1 MTFFG
6 RRLGSVGIL
15 CTALA
20 ALAPAEAQDFP
31 SRPIR
36 MIVGLPAG
44 GGTDVQAR
52 LVAQKLAENMKTT
65 VVVENKPGGNF
76 IPAARE
82 LASSP
87 PDGHTLYFISSS
99 SLITQAIHPD
109 YPLDLLKFTPV
120 TEVSTGPLIL
130 VARNDLGI
138 KTVGELIALAKSKPG
153 TIKFGMGGGTGSSLG
168 LATALF
174 QTSTGTSISMVPYRG
189 SAPALNDL
197 LGGHIDVMFD
207 AMPMM
212 SVQAKEGKVTPLA
225 VTGAKRSATLPE
237 VGTMRDSGLTY
248 ELTGWYGILAPAGTP
263 RPVVERLQRE
273 IAEAT
278 KDAAAM
284 QRVTEDGGMLIG
296 STPAEFATFIANEQK
311 KWGAVIRT
319 AGVKPE

>member
-1 MTFFG
+1 MTLFG
-6 RRLGSVGIL
+6 RGFGAVAFL
-15 CTALA
+15 CATLA
-20 ALAPAEAQDFP
+20 ALVPAQDFP

-52 LVAQKLAENMKTT
+52 LVAKRMAENMKMT

-109 YPLDLLKFTPV
+109 YPLDLLKFAPV

-130 VARNDLGI
+130 VARNDLGV

-168 LATALF
+168 LATAL
-174 QTSTGTSISMVPYRG
+174 
-189 SAPALNDL
+189 
-197 LGGHIDVMFD
+197 
-207 AMPMM
+207 
-212 SVQAKEGKVTPLA
+212 
-225 VTGAKRSATLPE
+225 
-237 VGTMRDSGLTY
+237 
-248 ELTGWYGILAPAGTP
+248 
-263 RPVVERLQRE
+263 
-273 IAEAT
+273 
-278 KDAAAM
+278 
-284 QRVTEDGGMLIG
+284 
-296 STPAEFATFIANEQK
+296 
-311 KWGAVIRT
+311 
-319 AGVKPE
+319 